1 MAEPATTTC
10 KNYPWRNSQRWQLQ
24 FYGSSIAFLGELATI
39 FLKQA
44 QLIQLCV
51 QLGQRAWPD
60 EETNNADYGL
70 RISGLIITICLTLI
84 I

>member
-10 KNYPWRNSQRWQLQ
+10 KNYPWRNSQPGQLQ

-39 FLKQA
+39 FLKQT

-60 EETNNADYGL
+60 EESNNADYGL
-70 RISGLIITICLTLI
+70 RISGLIITI
-84 I
+84 